1 MTLQYNGG
9 DMRKIF
15 LGFACTVAILMA
27 SSYSAFAN
35 FGFPDSYGVSLRS
48 MSMGRA
54 FTAIADNY
62 SAVFHNPAG
71 LGQLTTTSVEFDIIQ
86 PFHSLDVTYLD
97 NGADVKF
104 YNNKNIEFSNP
115 TKGSDG
121 DSLDVRF
128 PVFGA
133 TLNINRLL
141 RPKVDLPVNTTMGI
155 AASLT
160 GNFNGVFTTNTSAP
174 DMPNFTAFGDPIEHF
189 QVIIGLGFEIKE
201 NLLYLGWSGMFGATI
216 HSPTPM
222 VVHDVYIGDEVEDL
236 ILQMD
241 SPVYTEMAN
250 IVGVLFTP
258 LDKKLKI
265 GASYRE
271 KLWSVKINFL
281 PLYAYVDPGQN
292 TSNTR
297 ISVVEGVG
305 YIPEQYSFGIAY
317 TFDVFT
323 VSFDVKQKMWSDYP
337 YTLPY
342 KVLYVIDEADVIRT
356 NTGYPALDDPDFDDV
371 TDMSVGFEYKYSK
384 NLTFTAGYEYYPT
397 PVPDQSYKVT
407 NYLDMDKNIFS
418 FGVSWKVN
426 GWFKL
431 GGLFQYMMLEDFKVY
446 KTGNEGGYSWGWDE
460 DNRQRSYKV
469 EGDAIVI
476 GLSVE
481 FAL

>member
-1 MTLQYNGG
+1 
-9 DMRKIF
+9 MRKIF
-15 LGFACTVAILMA
+15 FGFACTVLILMA

-62 SAVFHNPAG
+62 AAAFHNPAG
-71 LGQLTTTSVEFDIIQ
+71 LGQLTTTSVEIDVIQ
-86 PFHSLDVTYLD
+86 PFHFIDVTFLD
-97 NGADVKF
+97 NGADMKF
-104 YNNKNIEFSNP
+104 INNKGIEYSNP
-115 TKGSDG
+115 TEGHDG
-121 DSLDVRF
+121 DSLNVTY

-141 RPKVDLPVNTTMGI
+141 RPKVNLPINITAGL

-160 GNFNGVFTTNTSAP
+160 GKFNGMFTMNTTSP
-174 DMPNFTAFGDPIEHF
+174 DMPNFTGFGDPVEHF
-189 QVIIGLGFEIKE
+189 QVIMGAGFEIKE
-201 NLLYLGWSGMFGATI
+201 NLLYLGWSAMFGAKM

-222 VVHDVYIGDEVEDL
+222 IVYDAWVGTDVENLMTQADA
-236 ILQMD
+236 
-241 SPVYTEMAN
+241 PTYTEYAN

-271 KLWSVKINFL
+271 KLWAVHINFS
-281 PLYAYVDPGQN
+281 PIIVHTDPGMPVQN
-292 TSNTR
+292 IR
-297 ISVVEGVG
+297 VFLEEGVG
-305 YIPEQYSFGIAY
+305 YTPSQYNFGIAY

-337 YTLPY
+337 YTFTTTIMNY
-342 KVLYVIDEADVIRT
+342 IDEAGIL
-356 NTGYPALDDPDFDDV
+356 GYNPEYPPLDNPDFDDV

-384 NLTFTAGYEYYPT
+384 ALTFTAGYEYYPT
-397 PVPDQSYKVT
+397 PVPNQSYRFT

-418 FGVSWKVN
+418 FGVNWKVN

-446 KTGNEGGYSWGWDE
+446 KTGVESGHSWGWNPD
-460 DNRQRSYKV
+460 DRQRSYEV

-476 GLSVE
+476 GVSFE